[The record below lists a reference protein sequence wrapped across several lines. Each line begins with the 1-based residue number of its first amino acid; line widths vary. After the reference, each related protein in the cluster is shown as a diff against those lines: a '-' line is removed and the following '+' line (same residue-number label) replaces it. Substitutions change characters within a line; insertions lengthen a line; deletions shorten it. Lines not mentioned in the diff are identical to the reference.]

1 MNNKE
6 YVLNVLR
13 DHSCLTANE
22 IKGFILRQEGPNLS
36 PQSIA
41 GIMRPIIAAG
51 HATKGTSPSNNKT
64 VYWLT
69 RQGEAHYF
77 G

>member
-1 MNNKE
+1 MTNKE
-6 YVLNVLR
+6 LIINVLKE
-13 DHSCLTANE
+13 HSCLTANE

-51 HATKGTSPSNNKT
+51 HATKGVSPSNNKT

-69 RQGEAHYF
+69 RQGEAYYF